1 MAQIDLGRILPI
13 FRGIYANTIN
23 YEKLDIVY
31 YKGSSYV
38 ANSNMKGIAPDST
51 ASNNTWQ
58 LVASIDNQQLAN
70 VQQSVL
76 DSIAA
81 SGSLNVNDLQ
91 AGRFEAE
98 TIILSGSDLSSTV
111 SAVADLQARLAAAE
125 QKIKTMQYR
134 IETLEQHDNETG
146 TALTDIA
153 DEIIALQDRVTALE
167 NKK

>member
-13 FRGIYANTIN
+13 FRGIYVNTIN

-51 ASNNTWQ
+51 GINNTWQ

-76 DSIAA
+76 DNIAA
-81 SGSLNVNDLQ
+81 SGSLNVNDLH

-111 SAVADLQARLAAAE
+111 SAVADLEARLAAAE
-125 QKIKTMQYR
+125 DKIERMQWS
-134 IETLEQHDNETG
+134 IDELTQHDTQTG
-146 TALTDIA
+146 EQLTDIS

>member
-13 FRGIYANTIN
+13 FRGIYVNTTN

-58 LVASIDNQQLAN
+58 IVASIDNQQLVN

-76 DSIAA
+76 DNIAA
-81 SGSLNVNDLQ
+81 SGSLNVNNLQ

-111 SAVADLQARLAAAE
+111 SAVADLETRLAAAE
-125 QKIKTMQYR
+125 EKIETMQWH

>member
-13 FRGIYANTIN
+13 FRGIYVNTTN

-38 ANSNMKGIAPDST
+38 ANSNMRGIAPDST
-51 ASNNTWQ
+51 GVNNTWQ

-76 DSIAA
+76 DNIAT
-81 SGSLNVNDLQ
+81 SGSLSVNDLH

-111 SAVADLQARLAAAE
+111 SAVADLEARLAAAE

>member
-1 MAQIDLGRILPI
+1 MAQIDLGRILPV
-13 FRGIYANTIN
+13 FKGKYNELTQ

-70 VQQSVL
+70 VQQQIL
-76 DSIAA
+76 DNIAT
-81 SGSLNVNDLQ
+81 SGRLEV
-91 AGRFEAE
+91 E

-111 SAVADLQARLAAAE
+111 SAVADLETRLAAAE
-125 QKIKTMQYR
+125 EKIQSMQWH
-134 IETLEQHDNETG
+134 IETLEQHDKETE
-146 TALTDIA
+146 TALMDFG
-153 DEIIALQDRVTALE
+153 DNIIALQDRVTALE

>member
-13 FRGIYANTIN
+13 FRGIYVNTIN

-58 LVASIDNQQLAN
+58 LVASIDNQQLAH

-76 DSIAA
+76 DNIAT

-111 SAVADLQARLAAAE
+111 SAVADLEARLAAAE
-125 QKIKTMQYR
+125 QKIKTMQYQ
-134 IETLEQHDNETG
+134 IETLEQHDRETG
-146 TALTDIA
+146 AALTDVA

>member
-13 FRGIYANTIN
+13 FRGIYVNTIN

-51 ASNNTWQ
+51 ASGNTWQ
-58 LVASIDNQQLAN
+58 LVASIDNQQLAH

-76 DSIAA
+76 DSIAT

-111 SAVADLQARLAAAE
+111 SAVADLETRLAAAE

>member
-13 FRGIYANTIN
+13 FRGIYVNTIN

-51 ASNNTWQ
+51 EISNTWQ
-58 LVASIDNQQLAN
+58 LVASIDNQQLAH

-76 DSIAA
+76 DNIAT

-111 SAVADLQARLAAAE
+111 SAVANLEARLAAAE
-125 QKIKTMQYR
+125 DKIQTMQWH
-134 IETLEQHDNETG
+134 IETLEQHDDETG

-153 DEIIALQDRVTALE
+153 DEIIALQDRVTA
-167 NKK
+167 KKKKK

>member
-1 MAQIDLGRILPI
+1 M
-13 FRGIYANTIN
+13 
-23 YEKLDIVY
+23 
-31 YKGSSYV
+31 
-38 ANSNMKGIAPDST
+38 
-51 ASNNTWQ
+51 
-58 LVASIDNQQLAN
+58 
-70 VQQSVL
+70 
-76 DSIAA
+76 
-81 SGSLNVNDLQ
+81 NVNDLQ

-111 SAVADLQARLAAAE
+111 SAVADLEARLAAAE
-125 QKIKTMQYR
+125 DKIETMQWR

>member
-13 FRGIYANTIN
+13 FRGIYVNTMN

-51 ASNNTWQ
+51 GINNTWQ

-76 DSIAA
+76 DNIAA
-81 SGSLNVNDLQ
+81 SGSLNVNDMY
-91 AGRFEAE
+91 AGRLETE

-111 SAVADLQARLAAAE
+111 SAVADLEARLSAAE
-125 QKIKTMQYR
+125 QKIKTMQYQ
-134 IETLEQHDNETG
+134 IETLEQHDTETG
-146 TALTDIA
+146 AALTDA
-153 DEIIALQDRVTALE
+153 ANEIIALQDRVTALE

>member
-13 FRGIYANTIN
+13 FRGIYVNTTN

-51 ASNNTWQ
+51 ASSNTWQ

-70 VQQSVL
+70 VQQLVL
-76 DSIAA
+76 DNIAT

-91 AGRFEAE
+91 AGRFEAQ

-111 SAVADLQARLAAAE
+111 SAVADLEARLAAAE
-125 QKIKTMQYR
+125 DKIQTMQWR

>member
-13 FRGIYANTIN
+13 FRGIYVNTTN

-51 ASNNTWQ
+51 ASGNTWQ

-76 DSIAA
+76 DNIAA

-111 SAVADLQARLAAAE
+111 SAVADLEARLAAAE

-146 TALTDIA
+146 AALTDIA

>member
-1 MAQIDLGRILPI
+1 MAQIDLGRILPV
-13 FRGIYANTIN
+13 FKGKYNELTQ

-51 ASNNTWQ
+51 VSGNTWQ

-70 VQQSVL
+70 VQQLVL

-91 AGRFEAE
+91 AGRLEAE
-98 TIILSGSDLSSTV
+98 TIILIGSDLSSTV
-111 SAVADLQARLAAAE
+111 SVVADLEARLAAAE

-134 IETLEQHDNETG
+134 IETLEQHDSETG
-146 TALTDIA
+146 AALTDVA

>member
-13 FRGIYANTIN
+13 FRGIYVNTTN

-51 ASNNTWQ
+51 ASGNTWQ

-76 DSIAA
+76 DNIAT

-111 SAVADLQARLAAAE
+111 SAVADLEARLAAAE
-125 QKIKTMQYR
+125 QKIKTMQYQ

>member
-13 FRGIYANTIN
+13 FRGIYVNTIN

-51 ASNNTWQ
+51 ASGNTWQ
-58 LVASIDNQQLAN
+58 LVASIDKQQLAN

-76 DSIAA
+76 DNIAK
-81 SGSLNVNDLQ
+81 SGRLEV
-91 AGRFEAE
+91 E

-111 SAVADLQARLAAAE
+111 SAVADLEARLAAAE
-125 QKIKTMQYR
+125 DKIKTMQWQ
-134 IETLEQHDNETG
+134 IETLEQHDIQTG
-146 TALTDIA
+146 EQFTDLSN
-153 DEIIALQDRVTALE
+153 EIIALQDRVTALE

>member
-13 FRGIYANTIN
+13 FRGIYVNTTN

-38 ANSNMKGIAPDST
+38 ANSNMRGIAPDST

-76 DSIAA
+76 DNIAT
-81 SGSLNVNDLQ
+81 SGSLSVNDLH

-111 SAVADLQARLAAAE
+111 SAVADLEARLAAAE

>member
-1 MAQIDLGRILPI
+1 MAQIDLGRILPV
-13 FRGIYANTIN
+13 FKGKYNELTQ

-51 ASNNTWQ
+51 GTSNTWQ
-58 LVASIDNQQLAN
+58 LVASIDNQQLAH

-76 DSIAA
+76 DNIAT
-81 SGSLNVNDLQ
+81 SGSLNVNNMQ

-111 SAVADLQARLAAAE
+111 SAVADLEARLAAAE
-125 QKIKTMQYR
+125 QKIKTMQWS
-134 IETLEQHDNETG
+134 IDELTQHDNETG

>member
-58 LVASIDNQQLAN
+58 LVASIDNQQLAH

-76 DSIAA
+76 DNIAT

-91 AGRFEAE
+91 AGRFEAQ

-111 SAVADLQARLAAAE
+111 SAVADLEAKLAAAE

>member
-13 FRGIYANTIN
+13 FRGIYVNTIN

-81 SGSLNVNDLQ
+81 SGDLNV
-91 AGRFEAE
+91 GRLETE
-98 TIILSGSDLSSTV
+98 TIILGGSNLSSTV
-111 SAVADLQARLAAAE
+111 SAVDDMKPRLATAE
-125 QKIKTMQYR
+125 DKIERMGWSVTD
-134 IETLEQHDNETG
+134 LEKHDKETG
-146 TALTDIA
+146 EALMDLSN
-153 DEIIALQDRVTALE
+153 EIIALQDRVTALE
-167 NKK
+167 AKLKN

>member
-1 MAQIDLGRILPI
+1 MAQIDLGRILPV
-13 FRGIYANTIN
+13 FKGKYNELTQ

-51 ASNNTWQ
+51 ASSNTWQ

-70 VQQSVL
+70 VQQQIL
-76 DSIAA
+76 DNIVT
-81 SGSLNVNDLQ
+81 N
-91 AGRFEAE
+91 GRLEVE

-125 QKIKTMQYR
+125 DKIERMQWS
-134 IETLEQHDNETG
+134 IDELTQQDDETG
-146 TALTDIA
+146 TAITVIA
-153 DEIIALQDRVTALE
+153 DEIIALQDRVTE
-167 NKK
+167 KKKKK

>member
-1 MAQIDLGRILPI
+1 MAQIDLGRILPV
-13 FRGIYANTIN
+13 FKGKYNELTQ

-51 ASNNTWQ
+51 AANNTWQ

-76 DSIAA
+76 DSIAS
-81 SGSLNVNDLQ
+81 SGSLSVNDLQ

-111 SAVADLQARLAAAE
+111 SAVADLEARLAAAE
-125 QKIKTMQYR
+125 QKIKTMQYS
-134 IETLEQHDNETG
+134 IETLEQHDAETG
-146 TALTDIA
+146 AALTDVA

>member
-13 FRGIYANTIN
+13 FRGIYVNTIN

-51 ASNNTWQ
+51 GINNTWQ

-70 VQQSVL
+70 VQQQIL
-76 DSIAA
+76 DNIAT
-81 SGSLNVNDLQ
+81 N
-91 AGRFEAE
+91 GRLEVE

-125 QKIKTMQYR
+125 DKIERMQWS
-134 IETLEQHDNETG
+134 IDELTQHDTQTG
-146 TALTDIA
+146 EQLTDIS

>member
-1 MAQIDLGRILPI
+1 MAQIDLGRILPV
-13 FRGIYANTIN
+13 FKGKYNELTQ

-51 ASNNTWQ
+51 ASSNTWQ

-76 DSIAA
+76 DNIAA
-81 SGSLNVNDLQ
+81 SGSLNINDLH

-111 SAVADLQARLAAAE
+111 SAVADLEARLAAAE
-125 QKIKTMQYR
+125 DKIQTMQWH

>member
-1 MAQIDLGRILPI
+1 MAQIDLGRILPV
-13 FRGIYANTIN
+13 FKGKYNELTQ

-38 ANSNMKGIAPDST
+38 ANSNMKGIAPDSAGT
-51 ASNNTWQ
+51 SNTWQ

-70 VQQSVL
+70 GQQSVL
-76 DSIAA
+76 DNIGTR
-81 SGSLNVNDLQ
+81 GSLNVNNLQ
-91 AGRFEAE
+91 AGRFKAE

-111 SAVADLQARLAAAE
+111 SAVADLETRLAAAE

>member
-13 FRGIYANTIN
+13 FRGIYVNTTN

-38 ANSNMKGIAPDST
+38 ANSNMRGIAPDST
-51 ASNNTWQ
+51 ASSNTWQ

-76 DSIAA
+76 DSIAS

-111 SAVADLQARLAAAE
+111 SAVADLEARLAAAE
-125 QKIKTMQYR
+125 QKIKTMQYQ
-134 IETLEQHDNETG
+134 IETLEQHDGETG

-153 DEIIALQDRVTALE
+153 DEIIALQDRVTAIE
-167 NKK
+167 KKK

>member
-13 FRGIYANTIN
+13 FRGIYVNTMN

-51 ASNNTWQ
+51 GVNNTWQ
-58 LVASIDNQQLAN
+58 LVASIDNQQLAH

-76 DSIAA
+76 DNIAT
-81 SGSLNVNDLQ
+81 SGSLSVNDLH

-111 SAVADLQARLAAAE
+111 SAVADLEARLAAAE

>member
-13 FRGIYANTIN
+13 FRGIYVNTMN

-58 LVASIDNQQLAN
+58 LVASIDNQQLAH

-76 DSIAA
+76 DNIAT
-81 SGSLNVNDLQ
+81 SGSLNVNNLQ

-111 SAVADLQARLAAAE
+111 SAVADLETRLAAAE

>member
-1 MAQIDLGRILPI
+1 MAQIDLGRILPV
-13 FRGIYANTIN
+13 FKGKYNELTQ

-51 ASNNTWQ
+51 ASGNTWQ
-58 LVASIDNQQLAN
+58 LVASIDNQQLAH

-76 DSIAA
+76 DNIAT

-111 SAVADLQARLAAAE
+111 SAVADLEARLAAAE

-146 TALTDIA
+146 AALTDIA

>member
-1 MAQIDLGRILPI
+1 MAQIDLGRILPV
-13 FRGIYANTIN
+13 FKGKYNELTQ

-51 ASNNTWQ
+51 ASGNTWQ
-58 LVASIDNQQLAN
+58 LVASIDNQQLAH
-70 VQQSVL
+70 VQQQIL
-76 DSIAA
+76 DNIAT
-81 SGSLNVNDLQ
+81 N
-91 AGRFEAE
+91 GRLEVE

-125 QKIKTMQYR
+125 DKIERMQWS
-134 IETLEQHDNETG
+134 IDELTQHDAQTG
-146 TALTDIA
+146 EQLTDIS

>member
-13 FRGIYANTIN
+13 FRGIYVNTVN

-38 ANSNMKGIAPDST
+38 ANSNMRGIAPDST
-51 ASNNTWQ
+51 ETNNTWQ

-76 DSIAA
+76 DSIAT
-81 SGSLNVNDLQ
+81 SGSLNVNNIQ

-111 SAVADLQARLAAAE
+111 SAVADLETILAAAE
-125 QKIKTMQYR
+125 DKIKTMQWR

-146 TALTDIA
+146 TALTDFA

>member
-13 FRGIYANTIN
+13 FRGIYVNTTN

-51 ASNNTWQ
+51 ASSNTWQ
-58 LVASIDNQQLAN
+58 LVASIDNQQLTN

-76 DSIAA
+76 DNIAA

-111 SAVADLQARLAAAE
+111 SAVADLETRLAAAE
-125 QKIKTMQYR
+125 QKIKTMQYQ

-146 TALTDIA
+146 TALTDMA
-153 DEIIALQDRVTALE
+153 DEIIALQDRVTELE

>member
-13 FRGIYANTIN
+13 FRGVYVNTIN

-58 LVASIDNQQLAN
+58 IVASIDNQQLSN

-76 DSIAA
+76 DSIST

-91 AGRFEAE
+91 AGRLEAE

-111 SAVADLQARLAAAE
+111 SAVADLEARLAAAE
-125 QKIKTMQYR
+125 QKIKTMQYQ
-134 IETLEQHDNETG
+134 IETLEQHDSETG
-146 TALTDIA
+146 AALTDVA

>member
-13 FRGIYANTIN
+13 FRGIYVNTIN

-51 ASNNTWQ
+51 ETNNTWQ

-70 VQQSVL
+70 VQQQIL
-76 DSIAA
+76 DNIAT
-81 SGSLNVNDLQ
+81 SGRLEV
-91 AGRFEAE
+91 E

-111 SAVADLQARLAAAE
+111 SAVADLEARLAAAE
-125 QKIKTMQYR
+125 DKIQTMQWH
-134 IETLEQHDNETG
+134 IETLEQHDTQTG
-146 TALTDIA
+146 EQFTDMA
-153 DEIIALQDRVTALE
+153 NEIIALQDRVTALE

>member
-1 MAQIDLGRILPI
+1 MAQIDLGRILPV
-13 FRGIYANTIN
+13 FKGKYNELTQ

-51 ASNNTWQ
+51 GTSNTWQ

-70 VQQSVL
+70 VQQLVL
-76 DSIAA
+76 DNIAT
-81 SGSLNVNDLQ
+81 SGSLNVNNLQ

-111 SAVADLQARLAAAE
+111 SAVADLETRLAAAE

-134 IETLEQHDNETG
+134 IETLEQHDTETG

>member
-13 FRGIYANTIN
+13 FRGIYVNTIN

-51 ASNNTWQ
+51 GTSNTWQ
-58 LVASIDNQQLAN
+58 LVASIDNQQLAH

-76 DSIAA
+76 DNIAT
-81 SGSLNVNDLQ
+81 SGSLNVNDLH

-98 TIILSGSDLSSTV
+98 TIILRGSDLSSTV
-111 SAVADLQARLAAAE
+111 SAVADLEARLAAAE

-134 IETLEQHDNETG
+134 IETLEQHDTETG

>member
-1 MAQIDLGRILPI
+1 MAQIDLGRILPV
-13 FRGIYANTIN
+13 FKGKYNELTQ

-51 ASNNTWQ
+51 ASGNTWQ

-76 DSIAA
+76 DNIAT

-111 SAVADLQARLAAAE
+111 SAVADLEARLAAAE
-125 QKIKTMQYR
+125 QKIKTMQYQ

>member
-1 MAQIDLGRILPI
+1 MAQIDLGRILPV
-13 FRGIYANTIN
+13 FKGKYNELTQ

-51 ASNNTWQ
+51 ASSNTWQ

-76 DSIAA
+76 DNIAT

-111 SAVADLQARLAAAE
+111 SAVADLEARLAAAE
-125 QKIKTMQYR
+125 QKIKTMQWS
-134 IETLEQHDNETG
+134 IDELTQHDSETG

-153 DEIIALQDRVTALE
+153 DEIIALQDRVTAIE

>member
-1 MAQIDLGRILPI
+1 MAQIDLGRILPV
-13 FRGIYANTIN
+13 FKGKYNELTQ

-51 ASNNTWQ
+51 ASGNTWQ
-58 LVASIDNQQLAN
+58 LVASIDNQQLAH

-76 DSIAA
+76 DNIAT

-111 SAVADLQARLAAAE
+111 SAVADLETRLAAAE

-146 TALTDIA
+146 AALTDIA